1 MYGFVGS
8 YSRLR
13 FCVITSSFVRY
24 VPINNKRLLVGAGLG
39 LHNWEVSGALWASS
53 FTEEPTVVANST
65 GAVCSGAQTAGQWA
79 RFQIAK
85 MAYGQVMVAFLE
97 QSMCSSTPTTHA
109 HSPVHLCQSMH
120 SKSTRKRKMYPTR
133 RGSKRFIGF
142 IHF

>member
-85 MAYGQVMVAFLE
+85 MAYGQVMDGCFLGTKHVFLYPHNT
-97 QSMCSSTPTTHA
+97 CPLP
-109 HSPVHLCQSMH
+109 SPPLP
-120 SKSTRKRKMYPTR
+120 KYAL
-133 RGSKRFIGF
+133 
-142 IHF
+142 